1 MSYSSDLA
9 DSAVETKE
17 QLVANLRR
25 VISDAEDLL
34 AATAGQTD
42 TKVAELRARAKE
54 NLSVAREKLADA
66 DAAVRARARL
76 AANATDEYVHDN
88 PWSSIGAAAAL
99 GILIG
104 VLLGRR

>member
-1 MSYSSDLA
+1 MSYSDLA
-9 DSAVETKE
+9 ESASETKE

-25 VISDAEDLL
+25 VVSDAEDLL

-42 TKVAELRARAKE
+42 TKITELRARAKE
-54 NLSVAREKLADA
+54 NLALARERLADA
-66 DAAVRARARL
+66 DAAMRARARQ
-76 AANATDEYVHDN
+76 AAEVTDEYVHDH

>member
-1 MSYSSDLA
+1 MSYASDLA
-9 DSAVETKE
+9 DSAIETKE
-17 QLVANLRR
+17 QLVSNLRR
-25 VISDAEDLL
+25 VIADAEDLL

-42 TKVAELRARAKE
+42 SKMTELRARARE
-54 NLSVAREKLADA
+54 NLQMAREKLADA
-66 DAAVRARARL
+66 DAAVRARARQ
-76 AANATDEYVHDN
+76 AAAATDEYVHDN

>member
-1 MSYSSDLA
+1 MSYTSDLA

-34 AATAGQTD
+34 TATAGHTD
-42 TKVAELRARAKE
+42 TTVAELRVRAKE
-54 NLSVAREKLADA
+54 NLRVAREKLADA
-66 DAAVRARARL
+66 DAAVRARARQ
-76 AANATDEYVHDN
+76 AANVTDEYVHDN
-88 PWSSIGAAAAL
+88 PWSSIGAAAAV
-99 GILIG
+99 GILVG

>member
-1 MSYSSDLA
+1 MSYSDLA
-9 DSAVETKE
+9 ESASETKE

-25 VISDAEDLL
+25 VVSDAEDLL

-42 TKVAELRARAKE
+42 SKITELRARAKE
-54 NLSVAREKLADA
+54 NLALARERLADA
-66 DAAVRARARL
+66 DAAMRARARQ
-76 AANATDEYVHDN
+76 AAEVTDEYVHDH

>member
-1 MSYSSDLA
+1 MSDLV

-42 TKVAELRARAKE
+42 SKMADLRARAKE
-54 NLSVAREKLADA
+54 NLAVAREKLADA
-66 DAAVRARARL
+66 TAAGRERARQAAV
-76 AANATDEYVHDN
+76 ATDDYVHDN

-99 GILIG
+99 GLLIG
-104 VLLGRR
+104 VLLGTRR